1 MKQVNKTEVEE
12 KLNFQRGLIKEIM
25 VIVAVIFTLAY
36 FNLDPQEIWNS
47 IVSLW
52 EKLLSLFN

>member
-36 FNLDPQEIWNS
+36 FNLDPQEI
-47 IVSLW
+47 
-52 EKLLSLFN
+52 